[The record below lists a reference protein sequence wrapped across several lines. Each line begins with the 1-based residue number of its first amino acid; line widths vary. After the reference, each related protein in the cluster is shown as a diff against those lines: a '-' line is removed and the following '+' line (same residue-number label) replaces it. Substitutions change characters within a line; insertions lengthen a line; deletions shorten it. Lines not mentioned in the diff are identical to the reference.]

1 MLLLI
6 VLSLKYTLLSRRKLF
21 QFELTAAEIMKV
33 SGDSSFCESVKNRER
48 VILTCA
54 ETSGERN
61 GIGGVS
67 CARYLRARQS
77 RFSVNLRVIPVIS
90 CLENHAVALM
100 LHCLN
105 PPSPSPHVDW
115 RPYYSQSTPTILT
128 MNRGSHHRLTVGVRF
143 RSVHFIYFIAS
154 LKNSVLAIIYVILN
168 NPNYFYLYV

>member
-21 QFELTAAEIMKV
+21 QFELTAAGIMKV
-33 SGDSSFCESVKNRER
+33 SEDSSFCESVKNRER

-128 MNRGSHHRLTVGVRF
+128 MNRGSHRRLKPSVFDLDRF
-143 RSVHFIYFIAS
+143 ILFILLLHWKIVCW
-154 LKNSVLAIIYVILN
+154 L
-168 NPNYFYLYV
+168 LYM